1 MQENKIEEAGPFS
14 YGAKKP
20 KKGSVTYNAMVKR
33 IEQEKGK
40 KPIEPKDQMVGVAKV
55 GEIKEE
61 SDSVSAVYKKLAVK
75 HLKDSTNKNSTQT
88 QKMYAKKMVD
98 RALEASKMD
107 NHKDALNHY
116 RGFSEEL
123 EEANSDTHPYMWKI
137 EGGSGKGKP
146 FAHKDTSV
154 DDHLSAMKY
163 HSQEYQKA
171 MKEKRDSDARHHG
184 MKYHKHKDQ
193 IERLGDVGNY
203 RKEEVELDEENL
215 HRVIGQVYSDDDQK
229 WYRQSYTTRAKSREH
244 AVQKAKEQF
253 GKRGQKFKN
262 VEHDAEIHEEL
273 ELDEAFGKERSAAW
287 HADGGAN
294 DEGHAPSKMREVHNV
309 YINGRHWKRF
319 STPHEAKRAGDA
331 VKKKYP
337 DKSVSVHKT
346 YMEEIEHSDM
356 SLSEANEYLELFSEE
371 LPSLLS
377 LVSEAKKKDDDEDD
391 KDNGEDEAEER
402 DPADYEEKGEQKIEY
417 RADRKADKLG
427 RKRPQSFKI
436 HSGEDDG
443 KGRITQESVEEPVEE
458 ELKGKQHKLDKNKNG
473 KLDAHDFKLLRKEVI
488 DEAKIPVEVAA
499 KAVHKVL
506 GQNSAVNFLTHLR
519 AGTEK
524 HTSWDKVNDAL
535 VKQGVKPQH
544 IATISTHVKPA
555 QYQESKKY
563 TFQDLL
569 NRLSR

>member
-55 GEIKEE
+55 AQIK
-61 SDSVSAVYKKLAVK
+61 K
-75 HLKDSTNKNSTQT
+75 
-88 QKMYAKKMVD
+88 
-98 RALEASKMD
+98 
-107 NHKDALNHY
+107 
-116 RGFSEEL
+116 EEL
-123 EEANSDTHPYMWKI
+123 EEVNSDAHPYMWKI

-203 RKEEVELDEENL
+203 RKEELELDEENL

-273 ELDEAFGKERSAAW
+273 EENTEQIKEGDRHTLAKKMTNRMYRIDKMMGKVAKSQNRTDVNTGLRTTKSDVRKAVSSTSDDSVKKMLKKEQLELDEASGKERSAAW

-294 DEGHAPSKMREVHNV
+294 DEGHSSSKMREVHNV

-346 YMEEIEHSDM
+346 YMEEVEHSDM
-356 SLSEANEYLELFSEE
+356 SLSEANEYLELLGEE
-371 LPSLLS
+371 LSSLLS
-377 LVSEAKKKDDDEDD
+377 LVSEAKKKKDDEDEDDSNSDDDE
-391 KDNGEDEAEER
+391 AESR
-402 DPADYEEKGEQKIEY
+402 DPAEYEEKGEQKIQY

-427 RKRPQSFKI
+427 RKRPQNLKF
-436 HSGEDDG
+436 HQGEDDG
-443 KGRITQESVEEPVEE
+443 KGRITQESVE
-458 ELKGKQHKLDKNKNG
+458 
-473 KLDAHDFKLLRKEVI
+473 
-488 DEAKIPVEVAA
+488 
-499 KAVHKVL
+499 
-506 GQNSAVNFLTHLR
+506 T
-519 AGTEK
+519 
-524 HTSWDKVNDAL
+524 
-535 VKQGVKPQH
+535 
-544 IATISTHVKPA
+544 
-555 QYQESKKY
+555 KKY
-563 TFQDLL
+563 SFQDLL